1 MRRSAVL
8 ELGGALELGPASR
21 PAQRGHTDPTWPT
34 VPRTLWRAER
44 RKGRQE
50 GSISDEESW
59 HDWAHQGVA
68 PGQEGPEP
76 PSVAPGAAR
85 AAGRGARQCAGA
97 ILYGKLALGRGSPRL
112 DPQKNGSQ
120 ASSGG
125 ARDVERVCRSGV
137 PTQNLHSRAARG
149 GSVGRG
155 FSRGYR
161 LGNAHNGFHES
172 VARHAK
178 C

>member
-1 MRRSAVL
+1 MLVLVNYLVSQAFSALRMRRSAVL

-59 HDWAHQGVA
+59 HDWAHQGVV

-85 AAGRGARQCAGA
+85 AAEDGARRCAGSILHGEFAGRQGQTGVCGVRAGPARPGSAHEVRVAAASGPRGALPRWQTSVHG
-97 ILYGKLALGRGSPRL
+97 LA
-112 DPQKNGSQ
+112 
-120 ASSGG
+120 
-125 ARDVERVCRSGV
+125 
-137 PTQNLHSRAARG
+137 
-149 GSVGRG
+149 
-155 FSRGYR
+155 
-161 LGNAHNGFHES
+161 
-172 VARHAK
+172 
-178 C
+178 